1 MSGHRLV
8 LPFLGAILI
17 ATSPFAAQGPGPTI
31 ADIVVDGTVTL
42 DPERVR
48 ALSALSLG
56 STLTPRTLTWW
67 SMRPRY
73 SNSPSARRRAR
84 SPERYSRAPG
94 AAPQGSGTN
103 LAAVSS
109 GRAR

>member
-17 ATSPFAAQGPGPTI
+17 ATSPVAAQGPGPTI

-48 ALSALSLG
+48 ALSGLSLG
-56 STLTPRTLTWW
+56 STLTPRVLQQAIRSLWVPIFSRT
-67 SMRPRY
+67 SRSPPARPRMGE
-73 SNSPSARRRAR
+73 R
-84 SPERYSRAPG
+84 SSW
-94 AAPQGSGTN
+94 
-103 LAAVSS
+103 
-109 GRAR
+109 